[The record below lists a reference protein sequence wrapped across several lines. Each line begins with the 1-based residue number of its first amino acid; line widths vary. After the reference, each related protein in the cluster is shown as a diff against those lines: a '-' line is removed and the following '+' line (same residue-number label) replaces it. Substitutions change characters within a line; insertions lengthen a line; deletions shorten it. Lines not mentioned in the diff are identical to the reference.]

1 MAARQ
6 MKEWQILSHLASSTI
21 RAAKERSV
29 LTRSALA
36 HPTLAQTVLW
46 ADTVSR
52 SHANTNPSQPREWL
66 RKIAREAAER
76 AYESLPHGPSL
87 SSATMW
93 YSRIKNND
101 VEIVRP
107 GEWNAFLNS
116 IYHAALSPASTLEE
130 LDRWSKELA
139 AGLIE
144 DQRSIDTLKQRL
156 NEILAQQKGNL
167 TNTQSRVGKLLLMA
181 PNEHVVAVG
190 VVGAIELNDFN
201 TLVSD
206 DSVIPLVDVRGTA
219 SFLRWGRSGGR
230 AAEFVR
236 TVSDQRLIVSGRDY
250 PVGPRIFLQVLVQAS
265 DSESAGNKAL
275 RVVQRLLDA
284 YHAAHPTA
292 ILSLYS
298 LVAIAQ
304 VDCKRGNLTILN
316 REERKWDSINLN
328 GVRPLEPLLPALR
341 VNSMVRAAPATV
353 TRASFSWV
361 ALEAAGI
368 KASDTKQCGKALA
381 LLELRQLFFT
391 SYRSF
396 VRHSPA
402 STRVQNDLSRYAEIL
417 SRRSRRLRKQGGTGN
432 HAQRLELAAL
442 RLDTAALF
450 HRRLSALHKQLA
462 DRTRTLIDQI
472 GVAEGGVSYGD
483 PSFATLGA
491 FSSWGLFLRE
501 WRTGIDSDRAAV
513 LHEITAGMLPTHTS
527 ELRVL
532 GDVAGR
538 PDLLQKRLQDR
549 ADHFNAQL
557 AGLYSAR
564 NLHLH
569 NGVHDVPGEVG
580 LAQLGQS
587 IVDAM
592 LEIWT
597 LWLGQ
602 NIAMSPRDA
611 VLELSSRFD
620 SVQSALGV
628 GRLIEDLKPD
638 GIAAPDWVL
647 P

>member
-1 MAARQ
+1 M
-6 MKEWQILSHLASSTI
+6 
-21 RAAKERSV
+21 

-52 SHANTNPSQPREWL
+52 SHANTNPPQPRAWL

-76 AYESLPHGPSL
+76 AYESLPNSPNL
-87 SSATMW
+87 SSVSTW
-93 YSRIKNND
+93 YSRLKNNQT
-101 VEIVRP
+101 EIVRP

-116 IYHAALSPASTLEE
+116 VYHAAISPASTPED
-130 LDRWSKELA
+130 LDRWSHELA
-139 AGLIE
+139 SGLIE
-144 DQRSIDTLKQRL
+144 DQRSIGTLKRKL
-156 NEILAQQKGNL
+156 NEILAQQPGNL
-167 TNTQSRVGKLLLMA
+167 TRTQSRVEKLLLMA

-190 VVGAIELNDFN
+190 VVGAVELNDFS
-201 TLVSD
+201 TLVND
-206 DSVIPLVDVRGTA
+206 GSVVPLVDARGTA
-219 SFLRWGRSGGR
+219 SFLRWGKSGGR
-230 AAEFVR
+230 VADFVR
-236 TVSDQRLIVSGRDY
+236 TASDQRLIISGRDY
-250 PVGPRIFLQVLVQAS
+250 SVGPRIFLQVLVQAS
-265 DSESAGNKAL
+265 DSESAGNRAL

-304 VDCKRGNLTILN
+304 AGCRKGALTILN
-316 REERKWDSINLN
+316 RDERKWDSINLN
-328 GVRPLEPLLPALR
+328 GVKPLEPLLPALR

-368 KASDTKQCGKALA
+368 KARDTKECGKALA

-391 SYRSF
+391 SYRTF
-396 VRHSPA
+396 VRHSSA
-402 STRVQNDLSRYAEIL
+402 STRVQNDLSRCAGTL
-417 SRRSRRLRKQGGTGN
+417 SRRSRRLRKQGGTGK

-450 HRRLSALHKQLA
+450 RMRLSALHKQLA

-472 GVAEGGVSYGD
+472 GVAEGGVRYGD
-483 PSFATLGA
+483 PSFATLGT
-491 FSSWGLFLRE
+491 FSSWGLALRE
-501 WRTGIDSDRAAV
+501 WRTGISSDRAAA
-513 LHEITAGMLPTHTS
+513 LHEITAGMLPAYTS

-532 GDVAGR
+532 GDVAGH
-538 PDLLQKRLQDR
+538 PDLLKTRLQDR

-580 LAQLGQS
+580 LAHLGQS

-602 NIAMSPRDA
+602 NNATLPRDA
-611 VLELSSRFD
+611 VLELANRFD

-628 GRLIEDLKPD
+628 GRLIEDLKPE
-638 GIAAPDWVL
+638 GIAAPGWVL